1 MVNNVQGNV
10 SYHYM
15 DFTINNYPETVHK
28 YLHQLGA
35 DSLVYSYSN
44 IVKSAE
50 MRVSDSY
57 SGTINVSFQD
67 TTKNSLL
74 QLNDL
79 LEIVLP

>member
-1 MVNNVQGNV
+1 
-10 SYHYM
+10 
-15 DFTINNYPETVHK
+15 
-28 YLHQLGA
+28 LGA